1 MSDLIKK
8 LRMTIG
14 QCDCPC
20 QDAVIAKAAKELE
33 RLEDETAH
41 YRKALQSISSTA
53 LSDWGGSCSD
63 YADYFRKIAREA
75 LDSVSGTREPSPTET
90 NDETT

>member
-1 MSDLIKK
+1 MSNLIKK

-33 RLEDETAH
+33 RLEG
-41 YRKALQSISSTA
+41 ALREIAASELSS
-53 LSDWGGSCSD
+53 GGQL
-63 YADYFRKIAREA
+63 RMLAREA
-75 LDSVSGTREPSPTET
+75 LTKEQT
-90 NDETT
+90 